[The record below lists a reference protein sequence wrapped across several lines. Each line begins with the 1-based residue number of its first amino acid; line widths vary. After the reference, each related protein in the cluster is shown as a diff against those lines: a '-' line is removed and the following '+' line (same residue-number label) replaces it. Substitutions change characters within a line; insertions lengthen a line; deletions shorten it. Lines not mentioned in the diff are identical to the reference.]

1 MAANTKRWYA
11 RSYNE
16 IPILFGSRE
25 SKEYYPARMNDKS
38 IAGMSFQS
46 DHFLEPGTK
55 IRIKLLN
62 DAPDMTYSPEAYKVY
77 NAEVKWCR
85 KVDAIDEFDSYGIG
99 VRFND
104 PSPILNQ

>member
-1 MAANTKRWYA
+1 MAVNTKRWYA

-16 IPILFGSRE
+16 VPILFGSRE

-46 DHFLEPGTK
+46 DQFIEPGTK

-85 KVDAIDEFDSYGIG
+85 KMDPIDEFDAYGIG